1 MVSFFQGK
9 EDSIMDQI
17 KRIEEMEANLD
28 RTREAVDRLAEALD
42 EYEDVQ
48 SDLREL
54 LDYYDSDLWMNDFE
68 DDEEGK
74 LPEDLKRGVLSEDAV
89 YDLIADNRDLI
100 SRMLRVIADQTEDG
114 SV

>member
-1 MVSFFQGK
+1 M
-9 EDSIMDQI
+9 EQI
-17 KRIEEMEANLD
+17 KRIEEMERCLD
-28 RTREAVDRLAEALD
+28 ASREAVDRLAYALD

-48 SDLREL
+48 SEL
-54 LDYYDSDLWMNDFE
+54 KELIEYYDSDLWMSDFE
-68 DDEEGK
+68 DDEMGR

-100 SRMLRVIADQTEDG
+100 SRMLRVIAQETEEG